1 MSPLGY
7 PAVIDVSISRRLTRY
22 KVKSWLDYNICMLE
36 IYGFLYALHEVPNK
50 GMHAK
55 RKINL
60 TTSTIGFCGHNVL
73 GGVVFMSPSLTYNI
87 FVVYL
92 TTTIKLAININ
103 VHARCSI
110 NTLSKIRTYH
120 IQAQIGWMW
129 MPQYGLRYHR
139 WFFGIFG

>member
-1 MSPLGY
+1 
-7 PAVIDVSISRRLTRY
+7 
-22 KVKSWLDYNICMLE
+22 MLE

-110 NTLSKIRTYH
+110 NTLSKIWKRT
-120 IQAQIGWMW
+120 
-129 MPQYGLRYHR
+129 
-139 WFFGIFG
+139 